1 MGGITLNTL
10 VAALFYEPVENHMK
24 RRRKKPVDE
33 IDAADAEEDDE
44 GIRLDFTAKHD
55 ESIDEQAAKPKFMI
69 TSDDTP
75 VGTPKASITSPDVF
89 KFPKNDENGF
99 ARSVSAVV
107 VQNYKGNMDEYRQR
121 KISTPIREIDRN
133 LTFTSNQLSSTP
145 SLYAVP
151 ESRMSYS
158 RLSRINQFRQSGSSG
173 TKPKRSPSTSSFQYI
188 STPYHGS
195 TLSIQ
200 PQEFASHLSLKSIAS
215 SINPVTACTKSGD
228 DNNDGKITKSKNKF
242 LDLSLL
248 RDPAYLVILISNSTN
263 AIGYTN
269 FIILLPAYA
278 GSLGFDK
285 NMSAY
290 LLSIVSALDLVGRIG
305 GSALSDTGFIPK
317 TWYFVGGLALSGIS
331 LAILPMAVTYS
342 ACSFWCA
349 CFGLASGTYVGI
361 TAVIMADM
369 LGTERLTSS
378 YGISLFVNG
387 VLQLVGPPICGVIY
401 SYIGTFGPL
410 FTTLGLILLSG
421 ASLWGFMPFINRN
434 RRRKENEI
442 KQQHAAMMIEE
453 ENENELLA

>member
-24 RRRKKPVDE
+24 RVPKKRFDE
-33 IDAADAEEDDE
+33 TDGNAPEDDDE
-44 GIRLDFTAKHD
+44 GIRLDFTKHD
-55 ESIDEQAAKPKFMI
+55 ESTEEPAAAKPKFMI

-75 VGTPKASITSPDVF
+75 AGTPKASLTSPDVF
-89 KFPKNDENGF
+89 KFPKSDENGF
-99 ARSVSAVV
+99 ARSVSAVA
-107 VQNYKGNMDEYRQR
+107 VQNFKGNMDEYRQR
-121 KISTPIREIDRN
+121 KISTPIRECDRN

-158 RLSRINQFRQSGSSG
+158 RLSRVNQFRQSASG

-215 SINPVTACTKSGD
+215 SINPVTACTKSAED
-228 DNNDGKITKSKNKF
+228 DKEKGKNKF

-248 RDPAYLVILISNSTN
+248 RDPAYLVVLISNSTN

-278 GSLGFDK
+278 GALGFDK
-285 NMSAY
+285 NSSAY

-305 GSALSDTGFIPK
+305 GSALSDTGLIPK
-317 TWYFVGGLALSGIS
+317 TWYFVGGLAISGVS
-331 LAILPMAVTYS
+331 LAILPLAETYS

-349 CFGLASGTYVGI
+349 LFGLASGTYVGI

-387 VLQLVGPPICGVIY
+387 ILQLIGPPICGAVY
-401 SYIGTFGPL
+401 TYIGKFGPL
-410 FTTLGLILLSG
+410 FTTLGLILLGG
-421 ASLWGFMPFINRN
+421 ASLWGFMPFIYRN
-434 RRRKENEI
+434 RRLKEEAR
-442 KQQHAAMMIEE
+442 QREMECE
-453 ENENELLA
+453 ENEKELLA